1 MAKRPFDVSDP
12 ASSPPKRAH
21 TQRTHD
27 ENRER
32 AYIAASRRT
41 DRTLEDRMDSAYKA
55 SAMHKRRTGKGFKLS
70 EEIVK
75 NQEMYE
81 EDDDELP
88 RRSFA
93 IPPHVPV
100 LTNPSVKDTAAA
112 KLAEQAEVERI
123 FDQQFPGYSAC
134 LRSRRFSQPLLFS
147 AAQSNWVAHQF
158 QPAPVLQS
166 APATQCSPVTT
177 SYPSNSLP
185 SVAVD
190 DPISPALNSSPEPD
204 SPYTPPPPAHSQPCR
219 PHPISTAI
227 PLQTYTLESP
237 RSQHDRKSISPTP
250 ADQVSLRN
258 IDPSLIGLSESLVD
272 FPAMASGDYNLSS
285 FVPAYHHSAFAAAIT
300 ADHWLAVEEL
310 PLSAITTTSSSMDTN
325 SAASEFDLSRSP
337 ITPVTPLSDGG
348 NQSHQAV
355 VEDES
360 WKDFL
365 ELEGDCV

>member
-1 MAKRPFDVSDP
+1 
-12 ASSPPKRAH
+12 
-21 TQRTHD
+21 
-27 ENRER
+27 
-32 AYIAASRRT
+32 
-41 DRTLEDRMDSAYKA
+41 MDSAYKA

-93 IPPHVPV
+93 IPPPVPM
-100 LTNPSVKDTAAA
+100 LTNPSSIKDTAAA

-147 AAQSNWVAHQF
+147 AAQNNWVAHQF
-158 QPAPVLQS
+158 PQAPVLQG
-166 APATQCSPVTT
+166 APAAQSPPITS
-177 SYPSNSLP
+177 SYPSHSLP
-185 SVAVD
+185 PIAAD
-190 DPISPALNSSPEPD
+190 EPISPALNSSPEPD
-204 SPYTPPPPAHSQPCR
+204 SPYTPPPPVHSQPCR

-237 RSQHDRKSISPTP
+237 PSQHDGKSISPTP
-250 ADQVSLRN
+250 ADDVSLRN
-258 IDPSLIGLSESLVD
+258 IDPSLIGLSDSLVD
-272 FPAMASGDYNLSS
+272 FPVMASDGYNLSS
-285 FVPAYHHSAFAAAIT
+285 FMPAYHHSAFAAVLA
-300 ADHWLAVEEL
+300 ADHWLAAEEL
-310 PLSAITTTSSSMDTN
+310 PLSAITTASSMDTN